1 MMKNRRTNEGEAME
15 LKRMLADLIDAGEYY
30 YAQMVQDKL
39 NHLATF
45 KYETTTTVR
54 RENENEVC
62 ALRCQKF

>member
-39 NHLATF
+39 NHLDAF
-45 KYETTTTVR
+45 KYETTR
-54 RENENEVC
+54 KENKNEVC
-62 ALRCQKF
+62 ALRCHSI